1 VSSEVFAFK
10 QIKPKRFEDK
20 AFKDAIHKE
29 LWQVGK
35 EIMADYNKTIR
46 FWKHKPK
53 FHVLHQVTPPGPTV
67 LVGTDDPQYGYVDL
81 GTKVR
86 YATMSPD
93 FKAKTTVNVL
103 ESKKGKGGLLFVSK
117 KHPRPRIKA
126 RNFSKNIQKAWNLKF
141 KQRMERAMKAGAAG
155 SGQKA

>member
-1 VSSEVFAFK
+1 MTSSVFVFK
-10 QIKPKRFEDK
+10 QIKAKRFKEK
-20 AFKDAIHKE
+20 AFQDAIRKE
-29 LWQVGK
+29 LKTVGQDIQK
-35 EIMADYNKTIR
+35 DYNKTIR

-53 FHVLHQVTPPGPTV
+53 FHILTQQTPPGPTV

-93 FKAKTTVNVL
+93 FKAKSTVNKL
-103 ESKKGKGGLLFVSK
+103 ESTRGKGGLLFVSK
-117 KHPRPRIKA
+117 KHPRPGIKA
-126 RNFSKNIQKAWNLKF
+126 RNFSKNIQKAWSLKF
-141 KQRMERAMKAGAAG
+141 KQRMERAMKAGAAA